1 MNIKETA
8 QKYSD
13 YVVEMR
19 RQFHQNP
26 EVSAKEYETSKVIMA
41 ELDKIGVPYVQC
53 GFETGVLATIKGAK
67 PGKTILIRGDMDALT
82 VTEDNDLPFKSKNEG
97 VMHACGH
104 DGHTAMMLT
113 AAHILND
120 IKDELPGTVKL
131 AFQPAE
137 EIGTGAN
144 AMIEKGAMEGVDGV
158 FGIHLWSGVASGKAN
173 VQAGPRMAAADMFE
187 IWVQGKGG
195 HGAEPDKAIDAVT
208 CSTAIVNS
216 LQTLVSREFRPIDPA
231 VCTVGVMNV
240 GSRWNVIADN
250 GYIAGTTRCFSYE
263 VYDEFP
269 ERMERIIK
277 GICDAYRCTYK
288 FKYTK
293 LLGPTVNHPEM
304 AALAQESIK
313 KIFGEDGNAEFEP
326 TTGGEDF
333 TFFIQNA
340 PDQMG
345 AIGFVGVANEETDS
359 CWPHHSP
366 KFKLDESAFL
376 NGACL
381 YCQVAVDFNS
391 K

>member
-13 YVVEMR
+13 YIIEMR
-19 RQFHQNP
+19 RRIHMNP
-26 EVSAKEYETSKVIMA
+26 EVSAKEYETSKLIMA

-53 GFETGVLATIKGAK
+53 GFETGVLATIKGGK
-67 PGKTILIRGDMDALT
+67 EGKTLLIRGDMDALT
-82 VTEDNDLPFKSKNEG
+82 VTEENDLCFKSKNAG

-120 IKDELPGTVKL
+120 IKDELCGTVKL

-137 EIGTGAN
+137 EIGTGAS
-144 AMIEKGAMEGVDGV
+144 AMIKDGAMEGVDAV

-173 VQAGPRMAAADMFE
+173 VQVGPRMAAADMFE

-195 HGAEPDKAIDAVT
+195 HGAEPHSCIDAVT
-208 CSTAIVNS
+208 CSAAIVNS
-216 LQTLVSREFRPIDPA
+216 LQTLVSREIRPMDPA
-231 VCTVGVMNV
+231 VCTVGRMDV
-240 GSRWNVIADN
+240 GSRWNVVADK
-250 GYIAGTTRCFSYE
+250 GYISGTTRCFSYQ

-277 GICDAYRCTYK
+277 GVCEAYRCSYE

-304 AALAQESIK
+304 AALCQESIK
-313 KIFGEDGNAEFEP
+313 KIFGEDGNADLDA

-333 TFFIQNA
+333 TFFIQSA

-345 AIGFVGVANEETDS
+345 AIGFVGIASEEADS

-366 KFKLDESAFL
+366 KFKIDESALL
-376 NGACL
+376 NGASL
-381 YCQVAVDFNS
+381 YCQVAADFLN